1 MTRDYAKGH
10 GKKPFPLVPV
20 LTGIAIGC
28 GLALIGTVLL
38 TPLPENEQR
47 LIQNGDVDLV
57 AEEAAREQAPAR
69 TAPSLPPEEPARFKF
84 YELLPNLEI
93 IPFVDP
99 TPAPGQPDSARPRS
113 KPAAA
118 PPRPAPTGST
128 PAAPPA
134 SAESPATNER
144 YWIQAGS
151 FRNADDAESQRV
163 HLILLGFAPRVETAS
178 IPGKGTFHRVKI
190 GPLNTSA
197 KAREAMQRLAEDG
210 VDSYVQREK
219 LN

>member
-20 LTGIAIGC
+20 LTGVAIGC
-28 GLALIGTVLL
+28 GIALLGTVLL

-57 AEEAAREQAPAR
+57 AQEAAQEKSVAKAK
-69 TAPSLPPEEPARFKF
+69 PSLPPEEPARFKF

-99 TPAPGQPDSARPRS
+99 TPGPGPQNATRPRS
-113 KPAAA
+113 EPS
-118 PPRPAPTGST
+118 PRPAPTGASRPTSETPTST
-128 PAAPPA
+128 
-134 SAESPATNER
+134 ATANER

-151 FRNADDAESQRV
+151 FRNAEDAESQRV
-163 HLILLGFAPRVETAS
+163 HLILLGFAPKVEVAN

-190 GPLNTSA
+190 GPLSTSA
-197 KAREAMQRLAEDG
+197 KARDAMQRLAEDG

-219 LN
+219 LNP

>member
-28 GLALIGTVLL
+28 GLALLGTVLL

-47 LIQNGDVDLV
+47 LIQNGEVDLV
-57 AEEAAREQAPAR
+57 AEEAARAKAQARA
-69 TAPSLPPEEPARFKF
+69 TPSLPPEEPARFKF

-99 TPAPGQPDSARPRS
+99 KPAPGQARSSRPRNE
-113 KPAAA
+113 PATA
-118 PPRPAPTGST
+118 PRPAPTSGSRPVPPPRADT
-128 PAAPPA
+128 PNG
-134 SAESPATNER
+134 NER

-151 FRNADDAESQRV
+151 FRNASDAESQRV

-190 GPLNTSA
+190 GPLSTSA
-197 KAREAMQRLAEDG
+197 KARDAMQRLAEDG

>member
-1 MTRDYAKGH
+1 MSRDYAKGH
-10 GKKPFPLVPV
+10 GKKPFPLIPV
-20 LTGIAIGC
+20 LTGVAIGC

-57 AEEAAREQAPAR
+57 AEEAAKDKAR
-69 TAPSLPPEEPARFKF
+69 AKATPSLPPEQPARFKF

-99 TPAPGQPDSARPRS
+99 TPGPDQQSTSRPRNDTAS
-113 KPAAA
+113 R
-118 PPRPAPTGST
+118 PRPAPTGVS
-128 PAAPPA
+128 
-134 SAESPATNER
+134 EPATTAPAETANSNER

-151 FRNADDAESQRV
+151 FRNAEDAEAQRV
-163 HLILLGFAPRVETAS
+163 HLILLGFAPKVEKAS
-178 IPGKGTFHRVKI
+178 IPGKGTFHRIKI
-190 GPLNTSA
+190 GPLSTSA
-197 KAREAMQRLAEDG
+197 KARAAMQRLAEDG